1 MILKAGVILIKDNQI
16 CLVNRKKYN
25 DYSFPK
31 GHLEKN
37 ESLLEC
43 AIRETNE
50 ETKREVKIIDENP
63 VYIEDYL
70 NAKKKAC
77 RCYYYL
83 GYDNGHSDNTSTDT
97 HKIVWVNFD
106 EVCDKLSYESLKKV
120 WNSIKDKVKYC
131 IEENK

>member
-1 MILKAGVILIKDNQI
+1 MILKAGVILIKEDQI
-16 CLVNRKKYN
+16 CLIHRDRYD

-31 GHLEKN
+31 GHLEEN

-63 VYIEDYL
+63 VYIEDYISSS
-70 NAKKKAC
+70 NNKC

-83 GYDNGHSDNTSTDT
+83 GYDNGHSDNDSTDT
-97 HKIVWVNFD
+97 HEVVWTNYD
-106 EVCDKLSYESLKKV
+106 EVHDKLSYESLKVV
-120 WNSIKDKVKYC
+120 WNSIKDKVKKC
-131 IEENK
+131 IEEK

>member
-1 MILKAGVILIKDNQI
+1 MTIKAGIVLINGNKI
-16 CLVNRKKYN
+16 GLIFRKKQN

-63 VYIEDYL
+63 IYIEIYKNSSDEMC
-70 NAKKKAC
+70 K
-77 RCYYYL
+77 CYYYL
-83 GYDNGHSDNTSTDT
+83 AYDNGKSDNNCTDT
-97 HKIVWVNFD
+97 HDLIWVEYNKVQD
-106 EVCDKLSYESLKKV
+106 ILSYESLKKL
-120 WNSIKDKVKYC
+120 WGEIKKEVKKY
-131 IEENK
+131 IKE